1 MVAHLNV
8 GILRDR
14 DHQQRQRPAMVVTMA
29 MTVASR
35 GRSMKMAENTCQSP
49 LSGGGGLATTGE
61 PGRRLSIP
69 CTTTCSPP
77 LRPSSMIA

>member
-1 MVAHLNV
+1 MSGYCAI
-8 GILRDR
+8 GITNSDSS
-14 DHQQRQRPAMVVTMA
+14 PAIVMTIA
-29 MTVASR
+29 ITVASR
-35 GRSMKMAENTCQSP
+35 GRSMKMAENMAQP
-49 LSGGGGLATTGE
+49 WLSGGGAGLAITAA